1 MDFLITLPKL
11 SCKIKE
17 TTGIECPGCGI
28 QRSIEL
34 LVNGEFLESIK
45 MYPGLLPLLATVG
58 ILIFHI
64 FKGNNRSFQVLKI
77 SLIFTLLIITIT
89 YILKFI
95 PHE

>member
-1 MDFLITLPKL
+1 MVSLITLPKL

-17 TTGIECPGCGI
+17 KTGIECPGCGI

-45 MYPGLLPLLATVG
+45 MYPGLFPLIATFM

-64 FKGNNRSFQVLKI
+64 FKGNNRSLQILKI
-77 SLIFTLLIITIT
+77 SFIFTLLIISIS

-95 PHE
+95 SHE